1 MITKER
7 LSRFGLILF
16 CTLCAIVIIDHIKWH
31 LDGPRYTHRM
41 WYHDRLDR
49 INEDHKLQIQ
59 IDELIDENY
68 KLQVQIDEFKLLVPK
83 LNTQ

>member
-1 MITKER
+1 MITKEQ
-7 LSRFGLILF
+7 LSRFGLVIF
-16 CTLCAIVIIDHIKWH
+16 CSLCAIVIIDTAAHW
-31 LDGPRYTHRM
+31 LDGPRYTHTM

-49 INEDHKLQIQ
+49 INEDHKLQVQ
-59 IDELIDENY
+59 INALIDENY

>member
-1 MITKER
+1 
-7 LSRFGLILF
+7 
-16 CTLCAIVIIDHIKWH
+16 
-31 LDGPRYTHRM
+31 M